1 MNSDPSPFTISA
13 IQGLWTLLWGYWAV
27 SALRSRRSRRGQG
40 SAWYLIHLVMVLP
53 AYLLPLVGVYRIG
66 FLAER
71 MMPRSELAELCGML
85 LVAMGVGF
93 AVWARKHLGSYWSAN
108 VTIKNKHRLIRTGP
122 YRLVRHPIYTGLLT
136 ALIGTAIVIGQ
147 WHALVAV
154 GIAVIAMIRKIRL
167 EERWLG
173 QHMVEEYR
181 RYQAE
186 TRALVPL
193 VV

>member
-1 MNSDPSPFTISA
+1 
-13 IQGLWTLLWGYWAV
+13 
-27 SALRSRRSRRGQG
+27 
-40 SAWYLIHLVMVLP
+40 MVLP

-71 MMPRSELAELCGML
+71 MLPRSGLAELCGVL
-85 LVAMGVGF
+85 LAALGVGF
-93 AVWARKHLGSYWSAN
+93 AVCARKHLGSYWSGN
-108 VTIKNKHRLIRTGP
+108 VTIKDKHRLIRTGP

-136 ALIGTAIVIGQ
+136 ALIGTAIVVGQ

-154 GIAVIAMIRKIRL
+154 AIAVIAMIRKIRL

-173 QHMVEEYR
+173 QHMGEEYR

-193 VV
+193 IV